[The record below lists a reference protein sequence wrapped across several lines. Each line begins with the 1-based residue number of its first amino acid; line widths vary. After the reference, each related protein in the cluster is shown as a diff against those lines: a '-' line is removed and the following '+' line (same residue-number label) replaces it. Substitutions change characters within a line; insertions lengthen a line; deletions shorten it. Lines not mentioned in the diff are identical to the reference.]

1 LRNAILLRLFL
12 WLVEGEVGTEEDG
25 RC

>member
-12 WLVEGEVGTEEDG
+12 
-25 RC
+25 